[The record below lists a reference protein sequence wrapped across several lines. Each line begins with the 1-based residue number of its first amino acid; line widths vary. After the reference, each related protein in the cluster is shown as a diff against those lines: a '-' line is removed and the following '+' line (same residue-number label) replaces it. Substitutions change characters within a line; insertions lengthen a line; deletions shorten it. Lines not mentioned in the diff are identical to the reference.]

1 MSDGEIGFNNLC
13 GWLKMKHLVL
23 IDTLANTQNMHAA
36 AELMKLTQPAL
47 SKMLRDVEEM
57 LGFRLFER
65 LPRSMPTT
73 ELGEHVARYA
83 RVILNDTEKFVA
95 QTNKLRQG
103 GHGYLKVGTIFAATF
118 IVLPKAI
125 NRIKEQRPLLSIE
138 VVEQTSDKL
147 LEMLEQKQ
155 LDLMVGRF
163 TGDHHRRIF
172 EFSPLGPEPF
182 TLVVNPSHPLAGK
195 KKIDPTELS
204 EWPWVLYPAGTPIR
218 ERINHALADYGI
230 EPPANTVDTISVPTF
245 LQLLLSGPTIALLP
259 VPMVQSHLDTGQLQ
273 QLDCDFNVTPLEYGV
288 ITRKGEPLSTSA
300 RLFAEALI
308 SEFAAQ
314 KNKKLIN
321 AWINETP

>member
-1 MSDGEIGFNNLC
+1 MSDGDIGFTTLC

-23 IDTLANTQNMHAA
+23 IDTLAGTQNMHTA

-47 SKMLRDVEEM
+47 SKMLRDIEDM

-65 LPRSMPTT
+65 LPRSMQMT
-73 ELGEHVARYA
+73 ELGEHVAGYA

-95 QTNKLRQG
+95 QTNNLRQG

-125 NRIKEQRPLLSIE
+125 SRIKAQRPLLSIE

-147 LEMLEQKQ
+147 LEMLEHKQ

-163 TGDHHRRIF
+163 TGDHHRRLF
-172 EFSPLGPEPF
+172 DFAPLGPEPF
-182 TLVVNPSHPLAGK
+182 ILVVNTSHPLAGQQV
-195 KKIDPTELS
+195 DPAQLS

-218 ERINHALADYGI
+218 ERINHAFADYGI
-230 EPPANTVDTISVPTF
+230 EPPGNTVDTISMPTF

-259 VPMVQSHLDTGQLQ
+259 APMVQSHIDTGQLQ
-273 QLDCDFNVTPLEYGV
+273 PLSCDFKITPLEYGV
-288 ITRKGEPLSTSA
+288 ITRKGEPLPTAA
-300 RLFAEALI
+300 RLFAEALLA
-308 SEFAAQ
+308 ECAATTSTKSQ
-314 KNKKLIN
+314 
-321 AWINETP
+321 